1 MFESNTNSNPPSQD
15 LAGFTSCALTGRS
28 NFNTFSDV
36 SYQLEDVC
44 EHVLAQ
50 HCDED
55 SPDFFMIR
63 VAQVRYLDVCQGIV
77 AMLEQRLEK
86 TLAKA
91 DSQFWLSCW
100 SNQNFCVCGQLV
112 IRMMCI
118 FMLVQGR

>member
-1 MFESNTNSNPPSQD
+1 MLGSNTNSNPPPQD

-63 VAQVRYLDVCQGIV
+63 VAQVRCWDVCQGIV
-77 AMLEQRLEK
+77 AMFEQGWKKLGQN
-86 TLAKA
+86 LAH
-91 DSQFWLSCW
+91 SSGW
-100 SNQNFCVCGQLV
+100 SNQNFCACGQLV